1 MINWGVCECLQARV
15 TIKISYGKADALNVL
30 NVINVSLLNSHNGL
44 NVYQHPSQLTSRHNN
59 IPVALPRASRFFEF

>member
-1 MINWGVCECLQARV
+1 M
-15 TIKISYGKADALNVL
+15 YGTKADALNVL
-30 NVINVSLLNSHNGL
+30 DVINVSLLNSHNGL